1 MKLMHTCN
9 DNASFQD
16 QTSYKNS
23 QINKPTKVTN
33 SRKLNVVVINQYN
46 NEKIIKELD
55 DLTNKCLY
63 TH

>member
-16 QTSYKNS
+16 QTGYEKIVK
-23 QINKPTKVTN
+23 INKPTKVTN

-46 NEKIIKELD
+46 NE
-55 DLTNKCLY
+55 NKKRNW
-63 TH
+63 TI